1 MIKSFDFYRSA
12 VMKANKDREFT
23 LNVIPDYDLLFSES
37 KTKKGKKRSEFIRN
51 IFRINSMPII
61 LSLFIYIFQCLPV
74 YVTPIITA
82 EIINLVTFAVET
94 GEITYAI
101 INRLIIYALIILV
114 CLIQNVPTTRL
125 RFSLVSKMLRR
136 TSAGIKASVVRR
148 LQSLSLSFHKDI
160 ETGKVQAKFIKDTE
174 EVDNYLSQ
182 LLSHFIPN
190 ILSTIIYIGIS
201 IYKNGIISLFFLF
214 LVPINVIVGMSFR
227 KRIRKSNRDYRL
239 NAEVMSARLNTM
251 LEMIPV
257 TKSHGLEQTEI
268 YNVENSIKEV
278 AGAGIQVDKNTA
290 NFGAWMYVVPHTMSA
305 ICLIFCSVL
314 AIYGHITVGEIVLF
328 QSIFTALSGYITS
341 LVNAI
346 PMMSKGAE
354 AVNSISEI
362 MHAKDV
368 EINIGKIVV
377 PDILGSVDF
386 NNVSYRYPDTEED
399 TIKDFNLSVNKGEC
413 IAVVGGSGSGKTTL
427 MNLIIGFMMPREGD
441 IKIDGKS
448 IRDLNLSEYRHHIS
462 VVPQNSIL
470 FNGSIKD
477 NITYGLS
484 HYTNEDLDRVIE
496 MANLKEFIEE
506 LPDGVNTLIGEHGG
520 KLSGGQRQRITIARA
535 LIRNP
540 KILILDEATSA
551 LDNISEYHVQKAI
564 ASSIKGRTTF
574 IVAHRLS
581 TIRNA
586 DRIVVMENGKI
597 VEIGSYDELVEKKGK
612 FYELKCLNDAKEK
625 TAEEGLS

>member
-1 MIKSFDFYRSA
+1 
-12 VMKANKDREFT
+12 MKKHKDSQRRDSFT
-23 LNVIPDYDLLFSES
+23 LNFIPDYDSLFSE
-37 KTKKGKKRSEFIRN
+37 KKNKQGKKKSEFMRN
-51 IFRINSMPII
+51 IFRINRLPII

-82 EIINLVTFAVET
+82 EIINLVTKAVEL
-94 GEITYAI
+94 GEISTEV

-125 RFSLVSKMLRR
+125 RFSIVSKMLRK

-160 ETGKVQAKFIKDTE
+160 ETGRVQAKFIKDTE

-182 LLSHFIPN
+182 LLTHFIPN
-190 ILSTIIYIGIS
+190 VMSTIIYIGIS
-201 IYKNGIISLFFLF
+201 IYNNGIISLFFLF
-214 LVPINVIVGMSFR
+214 LVPLNVAVGMSFR
-227 KRIRKSNRDYRL
+227 KKIRKSNHAYRV
-239 NAEVMSARLNTM
+239 NAEVMSAKLNTM

-268 YNVENSIKEV
+268 YSVENSIKEV
-278 AGAGIQVDKNTA
+278 AGAGIEVDKNTA
-290 NFGAWMYVVPHTMSA
+290 NFGAWMYVVPHTLSA
-305 ICLIFCSVL
+305 VCLIFCSVL
-314 AIYGHITVGEIVLF
+314 AIYGYISVGEIVLF

-354 AVNSISEI
+354 AVNSVSEI
-362 MHAKDV
+362 MHAKEV
-368 EINIGKIVV
+368 EINIGKTIV
-377 PDILGSVDF
+377 PNISGKIDF
-386 NNVSYRYPDTEED
+386 ENLFFRYDGAESD
-399 TIKDFNLSVNKGEC
+399 TIKDFSLSVKEGEC

-427 MNLIIGFMMPREGD
+427 MNLIIGFMMPKEGD

-448 IRDLNLSEYRHHIS
+448 IKDINLSEYRHHIS

-470 FNGSIKD
+470 FNGTIKD

-484 HYTNEDLDRVIE
+484 HYTEKDLEKVIE

-506 LPDGVNTLIGEHGG
+506 LPEGVNTVIGEHGG
-520 KLSGGQRQRITIARA
+520 KLSGGQKQRITIARA

-564 ASSIKGRTTF
+564 SSSVKGRTTF

-586 DRIVVMENGKI
+586 DRIVVLDEGKI
-597 VEIGSYDELVEKKGK
+597 AELGTYDELIDKKGR

-625 TAEEGLS
+625 TAEKELA

>member
-1 MIKSFDFYRSA
+1 
-12 VMKANKDREFT
+12 MKKHKESQRTDNFI
-23 LNVIPDYDLLFSES
+23 LNVIPDYDSLFSET
-37 KTKKGKKRSEFIRN
+37 KTKKGKKKSEFMRN
-51 IFRINSMPII
+51 IFRINRLPII

-82 EIINLVTFAVET
+82 EIINLVTYAVEV
-94 GEITYAI
+94 GEITYSV
-101 INRLIIYALIILV
+101 INKLIIYALIILF

-125 RFSLVSKMLRR
+125 RFSIVSKMLRR

-148 LQSLSLSFHKDI
+148 LQSLSLTFHKDI
-160 ETGKVQAKFIKDTE
+160 ETGRVQAKFIKDTE

-182 LLSHFIPN
+182 LLTHFIPN
-190 ILSTIIYIGIS
+190 VLSTIIYIGIS
-201 IYKNGIISLFFLF
+201 IYNNGVISLFFLF
-214 LVPINVIVGMSFR
+214 LVPLNVMVGMSFR
-227 KRIRKSNRDYRL
+227 KKIRKSNHAYRV
-239 NAEVMSARLNTM
+239 NSEVMSARLNTM

-278 AGAGIQVDKNTA
+278 AGAGIVVDKNTA
-290 NFGAWMYVVPHTMSA
+290 NFGAWMYVVPHSLSA
-305 ICLIFCSVL
+305 VCLIFCSVL
-314 AIYGHITVGEIVLF
+314 ALYRYISVGEIVLF

-368 EINIGKIVV
+368 EINIGKFKVK
-377 PDILGSVDF
+377 DITGKVDF
-386 NNVSYRYPDTEED
+386 ENLTFRYDGAEND
-399 TIKDFNLSVNKGEC
+399 TIKDFSLSVKEGEC

-427 MNLIIGFMMPREGD
+427 MNLIIGFMMPNSGD

-448 IRDLNLSEYRHHIS
+448 IKDINLSEYRHHIS

-470 FNGSIKD
+470 FNGTIKD

-484 HYTNEDLDRVIE
+484 HYTNEELSKVIE
-496 MANLKEFIEE
+496 MANLKELIEE
-506 LPDGVNTLIGEHGG
+506 LPNGVETIIGEHGG
-520 KLSGGQRQRITIARA
+520 KLSGGQKQRITIARA

-564 ASSIKGRTTF
+564 SSSVKGRTTF

-586 DRIVVMENGKI
+586 DRIVVLEDGNI
-597 VEIGSYDELVEKKGK
+597 VELGTYDELIEKKGK

-625 TAEEGLS
+625 TAEKELA